1 MERQLRPEV
10 GGAYPREPQVRRQT
24 VTSGPSVENS
34 ASVQYIKG
42 VLIVTS
48 KLVEGQMKRKYFINI
63 SE

>member
-1 MERQLRPEV
+1 M

-34 ASVQYIKG
+34 PSVQYIKG